1 MPKTA
6 TAHRRAMQRQD
17 QTESSNLNFPFL
29 LLTPL
34 TLSYLFLSY
43 PQYLY
48 LLAPVAH
55 SVSCYENCGRFL
67 RIKKESIRGVECSL
81 QSPAMGVAGYTPNL
95 HHPGVWGRHGSLPR
109 QYSLVCVGSKR
120 AVAWTVRE
128 HGCDGDGKQG

>member
-1 MPKTA
+1 MSKTA
-6 TAHRRAMQRQD
+6 TARRRAMQRQN
-17 QTESSNLNFPFL
+17 QAESGNLSFPFL

-34 TLSYLFLSY
+34 TLSYLCLSY

-48 LLAPVAH
+48 LLAPVRK
-55 SVSCYENCGRFL
+55 SLCCYENCGRFFAQ
-67 RIKKESIRGVECSL
+67 KKESIRGVECSL

-109 QYSLVCVGSKR
+109 QYSLLYVGSKR

-128 HGCDGDGKQG
+128 HGYDGDGK